1 MDFDRRIRASRS
13 APHPLRG
20 SLSHDRRLN
29 GDIHESASRSWPRG
43 PRIRRPPCQDVA
55 FLATIVAQ
63 MATNQFSDPATLL
76 FGTYRRKVLGLLLL
90 HPGEHFHLRE
100 IARITGTQPGTVRRE
115 LSLLASAGLIE
126 RAVQGNQVRFRA
138 NETYP
143 IYDELRSILKK
154 TAGVADQLR
163 AALGP
168 FTDRITIAFVYGS
181 VASGQERVTSD
192 IDLLIVGTVKF
203 EDVVRVLHPCQEELR
218 REINP
223 HVYSPAEFKRKA
235 SEESSFLARV
245 LKGPKLFVIG
255 SDHELGK
262 SGEDRKAE
270 AT

>member
-1 MDFDRRIRASRS
+1 
-13 APHPLRG
+13 
-20 SLSHDRRLN
+20 
-29 GDIHESASRSWPRG
+29 
-43 PRIRRPPCQDVA
+43 
-55 FLATIVAQ
+55 
-63 MATNQFSDPATLL
+63 MATTEPSDPATLL

-100 IARITGTQPGTVRRE
+100 IARVTRTQPGTVRRE
-115 LSLLASAGLIE
+115 LSLLARAGLIE
-126 RAVQGNQVRFRA
+126 RNVQGNQVRFRA
-138 NETYP
+138 NEAYP

-163 AALGP
+163 AALAP
-168 FTDRITIAFVYGS
+168 LTDRITVALVYGS
-181 VASGQERVTSD
+181 VASGQERATSD
-192 IDLLIVGTVKF
+192 IDLLIVGTAKF
-203 EDVVRVLHPCQEELR
+203 EDVIRVLHPYQTELR

-235 SEESSFLARV
+235 SEQDSFLERV

-262 SGEDRKAE
+262 PAEDRKAE